1 MAFTVLP
8 DWVGI
13 IIIIIYIF
21 KVAQTVKTI
30 ARTTVLGWEIMTR
43 KGECN

>member
-1 MAFTVLP
+1 MPKISAKF
-8 DWVGI
+8 I
-13 IIIIIYIF
+13 IIIDIII
-21 KVAQTVKTI
+21 VAKTVKTI